1 MNECVIY
8 NSVEDN
14 ELYFNNSA
22 FLYGESVFTSSYLE
36 NGSLFF
42 KDEHLKRLRKSSHFL
57 FQFDDQYFFDDLD
70 IKLTKVLKSHSSYNY
85 LRITL
90 FKNHLKEIHYSFLF
104 EKRNITTSTLKI
116 NSTTLKQTS
125 FFPSFVKI
133 GNYAYR
139 FKERNESIDSG
150 FDDVLFIDEKNNIL
164 ELSTSN
170 IFFMMKDKSI
180 VTPILSNNILDGIQR
195 RNFIKF
201 LKDNQFKII
210 EREINLNELENVIA
224 AVATNC
230 VSQVR
235 NIKQINNSFLEISH
249 LDDIKNDFLKGV
261 KFHD

>member
-1 MNECVIY
+1 M
-8 NSVEDN
+8 EDN
-14 ELYFNNSA
+14 ELYLNNSA
-22 FLYGESVFTSSYLE
+22 FLYGESVFTSSFLE

-42 KDEHLKRLRKSSHFL
+42 KEEHLERLRKSSQFL
-57 FQFDDQYFFDDLD
+57 FQFDDQYFFDALD
-70 IKLTKVLKSHSSYNY
+70 INLTKLLKSHSSYNY

-90 FKNHLKEIHYSFLF
+90 FKNHLKEIQYSFLF

-116 NSTTLKQTS
+116 NSTILKQNS

-139 FKERNESIDSG
+139 FKERNEAIKAG

-170 IFFMMKDKSI
+170 IFFMMKDRSL
-180 VTPILSNNILDGIQR
+180 VTPVLSNNILDGIQR

-201 LKDNQFKII
+201 LRDNQFKII
-210 EREINLNELENVIA
+210 ERDINLDELDNVIA

-235 NIKQINNSFLEISH
+235 NIKQLNNNSFEVSY

-261 KFHD
+261 KVHD